1 MPQIRPIT
9 DLRNTNEISE
19 ICHSKREPVFITKN
33 GYGDMVIMSMETYE
47 QIIGIHETDA
57 AIEEAETELENG
69 DKLLDAREALSTLR
83 RKHFG

>member
-47 QIIGIHETDA
+47 QIIGIQETDV
-57 AIEEAETELENG
+57 AIEESETELKNG
-69 DKLLDAREALSTLR
+69 GKLLDAREALSTLR